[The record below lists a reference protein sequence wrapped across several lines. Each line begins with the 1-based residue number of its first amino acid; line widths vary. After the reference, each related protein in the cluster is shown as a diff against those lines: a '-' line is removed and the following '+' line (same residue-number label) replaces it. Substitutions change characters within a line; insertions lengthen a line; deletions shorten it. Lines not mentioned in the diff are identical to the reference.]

1 MQVRV
6 PLQGGFFWARD
17 EGAVPDEFVKQFAQ
31 RLSFEAPK
39 SQSAFLRAVDFFA
52 GQVHQLE

>member
-1 MQVRV
+1 LRE
-6 PLQGGFFWARD
+6 ARPEGLAADASD

-31 RLSFEAPK
+31 RFGFEAPQ
-39 SQSAFLRAVDFFA
+39 SQNAFLRAMDVFV